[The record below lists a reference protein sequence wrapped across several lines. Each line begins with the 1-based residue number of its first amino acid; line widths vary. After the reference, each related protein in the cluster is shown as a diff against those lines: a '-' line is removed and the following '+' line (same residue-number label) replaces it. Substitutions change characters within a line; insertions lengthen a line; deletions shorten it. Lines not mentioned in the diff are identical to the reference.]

1 MEPKNASRHNTA
13 RTSAVCHQIVR
24 KSAIFSNSHC
34 QSTGNRAS
42 SAMTAYKPAMTA
54 PKAIIILRNVNRH
67 AQASST
73 DPRMI
78 AKAKMEA
85 PDAKAPIHPISAISP
100 KIMKMPPHITTSRAQ
115 SRPTTNRKR
124 YRPTTCAVRETGIS
138 PRMALCPCRF
148 LGCSRPQCTHTC
160 HHRCQTSESAHQTTG
175 NVFIDMG
182 RYHHQRYHDRQHREN
197 QQKHHI
203 RHAEQTRPDTIEST
217 LLYYGFPAHR
227 HHSLEANMREAITY
241 EIPYA
246 TTVVVNTA
254 ITSHNRCAMMAFA
267 AWANPLVTEAGKIDS
282 SMDPANTT
290 T

>member
-42 SAMTAYKPAMTA
+42 SAMTAYKPTMTA

-85 PDAKAPIHPISAISP
+85 PDAKVPVHPISAISP
-100 KIMKMPPHITTSRAQ
+100 KTMKTPPHITTSKAQ

-138 PRMALCPCRF
+138 LAWHCALQIPRMTQAPMHSYMPSPMPNLRV
-148 LGCSRPQCTHTC
+148 RPSDHWQRV
-160 HHRCQTSESAHQTTG
+160 HRRGSVS
-175 NVFIDMG
+175 
-182 RYHHQRYHDRQHREN
+182 
-197 QQKHHI
+197 
-203 RHAEQTRPDTIEST
+203 S
-217 LLYYGFPAHR
+217 PA
-227 HHSLEANMREAITY
+227 
-241 EIPYA
+241 IP
-246 TTVVVNTA
+246 
-254 ITSHNRCAMMAFA
+254 R
-267 AWANPLVTEAGKIDS
+267 
-282 SMDPANTT
+282 
-290 T
+290 